1 MLAIKVIDGDS
12 MLSFSYLLSSL
23 EDVLKKAPMIW

>member
-12 MLSFSYLLSSL
+12 MLSYSYLSSL
-23 EDVLKKAPMIW
+23 EDVLKKEPMIW